1 MYCGYT
7 ATAIRMYCGYAA
19 AAADH
24 GMLISSV
31 LFLSAAW
38 SLRIQAVQI
47 ILAPLA

>member
-19 AAADH
+19 AADH

-31 LFLSAAW
+31 LFLSTARG
-38 SLRIQAVQI
+38 LRIQAVQI